1 MAFVFRKATKKQ
13 RKLRLGLA
21 GPSGSGKTYT
31 ALSIGTNLG
40 KKVALIDTEGSP
52 ESGGSA
58 ELYADYFDFDCVV
71 LPSYSPAT
79 YIEAIK
85 SACEEGYEV
94 IIIDSLSHAWFG
106 TDGALELVNKEMAR
120 TGNRNSY
127 AAWRNVTPMHNA
139 LIQTILHSNAHVIC
153 TMRSK
158 EKYVQEEDE
167 RGKTRIR
174 KMGMEAIQRDG
185 MGYEFDMFA
194 DMDVDHNMII
204 NKTRIGLDGDVINK
218 PGKDLAKKLL
228 DFLNSGEP
236 RPAVEVGHSEL
247 DQSTDQVPTE
257 QPAPKK
263 KREVTVNTLID
274 KIPAVMT
281 RMKAPDVDEAIETA
295 LTLIKAEFNVS
306 DPFEIPESKA
316 DALADYMNGNM
327 ITMMKTH
334 GIIA

>member
-71 LPSYSPAT
+71 LPSYSPTT
-79 YIEAIK
+79 YMEAIK
-85 SACEEGYEV
+85 SACDEGYDV

-228 DFLNSGEP
+228 DFLNSGES
-236 RPAVEVGHSEL
+236 RPAVELGHSEL
-247 DQSTDQVPTE
+247 DQSSDQPPTE
-257 QPAPKK
+257 QAPPKK
-263 KREVTVNTLID
+263 KREVNVHTLID

-327 ITMMKTH
+327 ITLMKSH

>member
-316 DALADYMNGNM
+316 EALADYMNGNM